1 MKVGDLVKVNRYRF
15 EGEPCYAIIVAFD
28 KDNDP
33 IISYIGGD
41 STPHYVFRSNI
52 EELSSADQR
61 SSK

>member
-1 MKVGDLVKVNRYRF
+1 MKVGDLVKVNSYRF

-33 IISYIGGD
+33 IISYVGAD
-41 STPHYVFRSNI
+41 SEPHPVFRSNI
-52 EELSSADQR
+52 EVLSSADQR

>member
-15 EGEPCYAIIVAFD
+15 KGEPCYAIIVAFD

-33 IISYIGGD
+33 IISYVGAD
-41 STPHYVFRSNI
+41 SEPHPVFRSNI
-52 EELSSADQR
+52 EVLSSADQR

>member
-1 MKVGDLVKVNRYRF
+1 MKVGDLVKVKRYRF
-15 EGEPCYAIIVAFD
+15 EDEPYYAIIVAFD

-33 IISYIGGD
+33 IISYVGGD

-52 EELSSADQR
+52 EVLSSADQR

>member
-1 MKVGDLVKVNRYRF
+1 MKVGDLVKVKRYRF

-33 IISYIGGD
+33 IISYVGGD

-52 EELSSADQR
+52 EALSSADQR

>member
-1 MKVGDLVKVNRYRF
+1 MKVGDLVKVKRYRF

-33 IISYIGGD
+33 IISCVGGD

-52 EELSSADQR
+52 EVLSSADQR

>member
-1 MKVGDLVKVNRYRF
+1 MKVGDLVKVKRYRF

-28 KDNDP
+28 KDDDP
-33 IISYIGGD
+33 IISYVGGD

-52 EELSSADQR
+52 EVLSSSDQR